1 MSPRPERSARTGRS
15 RSGPR
20 RPPARPQATARNAEL
35 LAKFE
40 TLTPN
45 IEPRRFT
52 DLITVPELLMGV
64 DDRRFEQTTPVQSAV
79 FDTVAAGH
87 DLVAC
92 AETGTGKTAA
102 FLLPLM
108 QRLLRANAE
117 REGSARILVLA
128 PTRELA
134 VQIEDDVQGFGY
146 HTSMRCAAVF
156 GGVGMDGQ
164 EQALKAGVDVV
175 VATPGRLMDHLRA
188 GIAAF
193 TGLDVLVLDE
203 ADRML
208 DMGFWPDVKFIVS
221 QLPPGRPRQ
230 TLLFSATMPE
240 EVMGFALEIMQ
251 SPRLVQ
257 LGIRNAPATT
267 ITHKAELLGRHEKT
281 AWLSRFLR
289 RAPGP
294 TLVFSSTKRG
304 ADRLARDLQSQG
316 IRAAALHADRTQ
328 ADRLRAVE
336 GFKSGTHRVLVATD
350 IAARGLDIDAIET
363 VVNFEVPFNREGY
376 VHRVGRAGRAG
387 STGTAITLV
396 SPDERHDM
404 EEIADAFGLVLFEDA
419 HAELV
424 EAGEA
429 IDGALPPVETAS
441 VAAERP
447 RRPRTRRPRAS
458 EPAATPAVAD
468 VASEAT
474 SSPQESETTDTAAD
488 TPAEDGTGDAARKRR
503 RRRRRRSGPKS
514 DETVEGDGSPE
525 ATGNGS
531 DESGEP

>member
-1 MSPRPERSARTGRS
+1 
-15 RSGPR
+15 
-20 RPPARPQATARNAEL
+20 
-35 LAKFE
+35 
-40 TLTPN
+40 
-45 IEPRRFT
+45 
-52 DLITVPELLMGV
+52 
-64 DDRRFEQTTPVQSAV
+64 
-79 FDTVAAGH
+79 
-87 DLVAC
+87 
-92 AETGTGKTAA
+92 
-102 FLLPLM
+102 
-108 QRLLRANAE
+108 
-117 REGSARILVLA
+117 
-128 PTRELA
+128 
-134 VQIEDDVQGFGY
+134 
-146 HTSMRCAAVF
+146 
-156 GGVGMDGQ
+156 
-164 EQALKAGVDVV
+164 
-175 VATPGRLMDHLRA
+175 
-188 GIAAF
+188 
-193 TGLDVLVLDE
+193 
-203 ADRML
+203 
-208 DMGFWPDVKFIVS
+208 VS

-251 SPRLVQ
+251 SPKLVQ
-257 LGIRNAPATT
+257 LGVRNAPATT

-294 TLVFSSTKRG
+294 TLVFSATKRG

-363 VVNFEVPFNREGY
+363 VVNFEVPFNREAY

-429 IDGALPPVETAS
+429 IDG
-441 VAAERP
+441 VAAAPGEEDAPPPERP
-447 RRPRTRRPRAS
+447 RRTRTRRPRAI
-458 EPAATPAVAD
+458 EPGSTAPASGAA
-468 VASEAT
+468 
-474 SSPQESETTDTAAD
+474 DTAAAAAVEAPPD
-488 TPAEDGTGDAARKRR
+488 AIADSPADDASGDAARKRR
-503 RRRRRRSGPKS
+503 RRRRRRSGARP
-514 DETVEGDGSPE
+514 DETVESGS
-525 ATGNGS
+525 TGTA
-531 DESGEP
+531 DTSGEASGRVRRTGPTIDGNDEGGES

>member
-1 MSPRPERSARTGRS
+1 
-15 RSGPR
+15 
-20 RPPARPQATARNAEL
+20 
-35 LAKFE
+35 
-40 TLTPN
+40 
-45 IEPRRFT
+45 
-52 DLITVPELLMGV
+52 MGV
-64 DDRRFEQTTPVQSAV
+64 EDRRFVQTTPIQSAV
-79 FDTVAAGH
+79 FDTIVAGD

-108 QRLLRANAE
+108 QRLLQHDAP

-134 VQIEDDVQGFGY
+134 VQIEDDVQGFAY
-146 HTSMRCAAVF
+146 HTSLRCAAVF

-164 EQALKAGVDVV
+164 ELALKAGVDIV
-175 VATPGRLMDHLRA
+175 VATPGRLMDHLRT
-188 GIAAF
+188 GIASF
-193 TGLDVLVLDE
+193 VGLDVLVLDE

-251 SPRLVQ
+251 QPRLIQ
-257 LGIRNAPATT
+257 LGVRNAPATS

-281 AWLSRFLR
+281 QWLSRFLR

-304 ADRLARDLQSQG
+304 ADRLARELQSSG
-316 IRAAALHADRTQ
+316 LRAAALHADRTQ
-328 ADRLRAVE
+328 VDRLRAVE

-363 VVNFEVPFNREGY
+363 VVNFEVPFNRESY

-396 SPDERHDM
+396 SPDERADM
-404 EEIADAFGLVLFEDA
+404 EEIADAFGLMLFEDA

-424 EAGEA
+424 QAGEA
-429 IDGALPPVETAS
+429 IDTLPGDGE
-441 VAAERP
+441 E
-447 RRPRTRRPRAS
+447 
-458 EPAATPAVAD
+458 PAVAPPRRRTSRLRRGRPSAAQE
-468 VASEAT
+468 ASGN
-474 SSPQESETTDTAAD
+474 ESGTV
-488 TPAEDGTGDAARKRR
+488 PAETVSAEGAPAEPEADNADEPEADGAGGVKKRR
-503 RRRRRRSGPKS
+503 RRRRRRPAGPTES
-514 DETVEGDGSPE
+514 AETPEGG
-525 ATGNGS
+525 
-531 DESGEP
+531 ESGQVDVPPDRDTDHEGASES

>member
-1 MSPRPERSARTGRS
+1 
-15 RSGPR
+15 
-20 RPPARPQATARNAEL
+20 
-35 LAKFE
+35 
-40 TLTPN
+40 
-45 IEPRRFT
+45 
-52 DLITVPELLMGV
+52 
-64 DDRRFEQTTPVQSAV
+64 
-79 FDTVAAGH
+79 
-87 DLVAC
+87 
-92 AETGTGKTAA
+92 
-102 FLLPLM
+102 
-108 QRLLRANAE
+108 
-117 REGSARILVLA
+117 
-128 PTRELA
+128 
-134 VQIEDDVQGFGY
+134 
-146 HTSMRCAAVF
+146 
-156 GGVGMDGQ
+156 
-164 EQALKAGVDVV
+164 
-175 VATPGRLMDHLRA
+175 
-188 GIAAF
+188 
-193 TGLDVLVLDE
+193 
-203 ADRML
+203 
-208 DMGFWPDVKFIVS
+208 
-221 QLPPGRPRQ
+221 
-230 TLLFSATMPE
+230 MPE

-257 LGIRNAPATT
+257 LGVRNAPATT

-468 VASEAT
+468 VASEAA

-514 DETVEGDGSPE
+514 DETVEGDGSAPE

>member
-1 MSPRPERSARTGRS
+1 
-15 RSGPR
+15 
-20 RPPARPQATARNAEL
+20 
-35 LAKFE
+35 
-40 TLTPN
+40 
-45 IEPRRFT
+45 
-52 DLITVPELLMGV
+52 MGV
-64 DDRRFEQTTPVQSAV
+64 EDRRFEQTTPVQSAV

-108 QRLLRANAE
+108 QRLLQVNAE

-363 VVNFEVPFNREGY
+363 VVNFEVPFNREAY

-429 IDGALPPVETAS
+429 IDGALPPVADGEPGRGGAP
-441 VAAERP
+441 AALAHATSTRVRTGRDTGGRGRRTQRP
-447 RRPRTRRPRAS
+447 RRLRQA
-458 EPAATPAVAD
+458 
-468 VASEAT
+468 
-474 SSPQESETTDTAAD
+474 SETTDTAAD

-514 DETVEGDGSPE
+514 DETVEWHRRHRRGHRQRQRRGRR
-525 ATGNGS
+525 A
-531 DESGEP
+531 